1 MRHGL
6 IALAPVLTVAV
17 LAACHR
23 GSSAAAPAP
32 QPPALPLLPM
42 ARLYSDNGGGIQDSV
57 RLVVRDQ
64 ATLEEVWK
72 QATAGQ
78 ASPPPLPTVD
88 FTKEMVLVV
97 GAGRKT
103 PEDQIHVDSV
113 AVRRVAGVGGKEE
126 EAMAAIVRTLE
137 GCRRFRADAYPVEI
151 VRVRRFTGPVI
162 FEERQDRA
170 TDCK

>member
-1 MRHGL
+1 MRYGL
-6 IALAPVLTVAV
+6 IALALMLPAAV
-17 LAACHR
+17 LGGCHR
-23 GSSAAAPAP
+23 GSRAAAP
-32 QPPALPLLPM
+32 PPPAQALPLLPM

-57 RLVVRDQ
+57 RIVVRDQ
-64 ATLEEVWK
+64 PTLEQVWK
-72 QATAGQ
+72 QATSGQ
-78 ASPPPLPTVD
+78 SSPPPLPAVD
-88 FTKEMVLVV
+88 FSKEMVLVV

-113 AVRRVAGVGGKEE
+113 AVRKVAGASGKTE

-151 VRVRRFTGPVI
+151 VRVRRFTGPVL

-170 TDCK
+170 SDCK